1 MDMEPGA
8 GRGRTLER
16 APLTHSCAEPQVQ
29 GAGVFSFGEGF
40 GEWLVVPVLASVVPA
55 VGGSSICISNDPL
68 EV

>member
-1 MDMEPGA
+1 M
-8 GRGRTLER
+8 
-16 APLTHSCAEPQVQ
+16 Q

-68 EV
+68 EAWLLLVWHYGTNVCVPSNIPMLKS

>member
-1 MDMEPGA
+1 M
-8 GRGRTLER
+8 
-16 APLTHSCAEPQVQ
+16 Q